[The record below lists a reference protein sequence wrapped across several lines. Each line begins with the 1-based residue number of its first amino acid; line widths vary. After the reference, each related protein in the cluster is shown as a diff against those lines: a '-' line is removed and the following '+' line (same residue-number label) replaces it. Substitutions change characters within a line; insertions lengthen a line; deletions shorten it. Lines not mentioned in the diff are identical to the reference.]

1 MKKQL
6 LVAAVAATFASVSMA
21 DISLSGAGNMKLK
34 STGASSI
41 DMDVTLT
48 AKSGDTTATAKS
60 KNLQETGAGKGGLAS
75 DVMVATTIEGFSVKA
90 GTVKTTLGNGTL
102 YKSSAKDLVVSTTAG
117 GFGVTATMMP
127 GQTDAALHI
136 SGSVAGFDVKVQ
148 NANISGSRFVT
159 LSGDMGGVSLDV
171 ENSTAAKSYTI
182 ATELAGAS
190 VAYTK
195 IEGDAT
201 QDDGVFS
208 DISAMTATDSLTG
221 IVVKTNGITLK
232 SYQIK
237 GGDRTNK
244 ATMTRGNVAYT
255 ASKTGSN
262 DAVLE
267 AKVAFKF

>member
-41 DMDVTLT
+41 DMDLTLT
-48 AKSGDTTATAKS
+48 AKSGDTTATAKF
-60 KNLQETGAGKGGLAS
+60 KNLQDGAVSAA
-75 DVMVATTIEGFSVKA
+75 DVVVATTIEGLSVKA
-90 GTVKTTLGNGTL
+90 GEVKTQLGNGTL

-159 LSGDMGGVSLDV
+159 LSGDMGGVSIAV
-171 ENSTAAKSYTI
+171 ENSTAAKSYTLS
-182 ATELAGAS
+182 TELAGAS

-208 DISAMTATDSLTG
+208 DISSMGATDSLTG